1 MESTL
6 PFTIFLLSQ
15 TMHNA
20 FPSPSISIR
29 HVSFHHVVYLH
40 RTAPATQS
48 SSVCKFACSTSSLLL
63 LLLQGGAYLWEGLR
77 DIQAL
82 VRTAGVKSRR
92 PTGKGFGDLRL
103 WGKEKDRDKKE
114 KWPVPLKER
123 EGQGTRGEM
132 TCLEWRRR
140 RGKKGRS
147 DLCFERRKRTGHRG
161 EMTSVLNGAREGRK
175 GGVTCIFGRRRRT
188 GEKGFMRLWT
198 KEKGRWDK
206 EKWPVFL
213 NEGVGQGRKG
223 VVTCNEKVHGRQFL
237 VKREAEGGYIK
248 LRKVREKGLEWDER

>member
-114 KWPVPLKER
+114 KWPVPLKEK

-140 RGKKGRS
+140 RGKKGEVTCVLNEGRGQDIEEKWPLSWMAQGREERGEWPVSLDEGEGQERKVLCVCERRRKAGEIRRS
-147 DLCFERRKRTGHRG
+147 DLYF
-161 EMTSVLNGAREGRK
+161 
-175 GGVTCIFGRRRRT
+175 
-188 GEKGFMRLWT
+188 
-198 KEKGRWDK
+198 
-206 EKWPVFL
+206 
-213 NEGVGQGRKG
+213 
-223 VVTCNEKVHGRQFL
+223 
-237 VKREAEGGYIK
+237 
-248 LRKVREKGLEWDER
+248 